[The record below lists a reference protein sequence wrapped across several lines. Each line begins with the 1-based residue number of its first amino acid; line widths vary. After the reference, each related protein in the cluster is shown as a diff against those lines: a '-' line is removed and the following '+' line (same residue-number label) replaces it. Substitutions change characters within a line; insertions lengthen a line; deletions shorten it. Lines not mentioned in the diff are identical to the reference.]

1 MVFNKTEGM
10 GEEGKATRAMFAML
24 GLARDPSAGLVF
36 IFLNILL
43 GSGEVSRLLRA
54 LAPLPE
60 FLGSILSTRMAA
72 HNHL

>member
-1 MVFNKTEGM
+1 MIFNKAEGV
-10 GEEGKATRAMFAML
+10 GEEGNAARAMFAML
-24 GLARDPSAGLVF
+24 GLARDPLACLLF

-43 GSGEVSRLLRA
+43 GSGEVSQLLRA

-60 FLGSILSTRMAA
+60 FLGSILSAHMAA